1 MKAASL
7 ALLATDRNA
16 ERAAALVNEM
26 IGETRRL
33 MEQHWPEIEALA
45 QRLLANGRVNFLQ
58 TEAGASEDSDFR

>member
-58 TEAGASEDSDFR
+58 TEAGASEDF